1 MWQRNSKRCPILWG
15 LPQGGS
21 SNKYESALSLMGVS
35 PEAVLVFEN
44 DVSDVE
50 NAVLAGVPR
59 RNIFKAVSGLE

>member
-1 MWQRNSKRCPILWG
+1 
-15 LPQGGS
+15 
-21 SNKYESALSLMGVS
+21 MGVS